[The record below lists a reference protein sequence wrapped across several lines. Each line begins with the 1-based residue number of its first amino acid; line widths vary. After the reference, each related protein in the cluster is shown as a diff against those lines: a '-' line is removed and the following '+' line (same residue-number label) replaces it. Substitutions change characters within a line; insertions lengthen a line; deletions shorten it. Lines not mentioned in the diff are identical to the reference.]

1 MDIALDSLK
10 TILSWA
16 SVLAFVVLCA
26 VLVYKWLQSKQL
38 PILLIVTNLLG
49 LLPIV
54 FAPLVFFGSIFIFD
68 NPGNYA
74 LALLLFLAVNSY
86 SVVLIFMMVLST
98 KVYLKTHS
106 QIKAMIPLI
115 PALIVY
121 GFILYFFVVIG
132 T

>member
-1 MDIALDSLK
+1 MDIALDSIK

-54 FAPLVFFGSIFIFD
+54 LHLWFFSVQ
-68 NPGNYA
+68 YS
-74 LALLLFLAVNSY
+74 FLTIRVT
-86 SVVLIFMMVLST
+86 M
-98 KVYLKTHS
+98 
-106 QIKAMIPLI
+106 PW
-115 PALIVY
+115 
-121 GFILYFFVVIG
+121 LYYCS
-132 T
+132 

>member
-1 MDIALDSLK
+1 MDIALDSIK

-54 FAPLVFFGSIFIFD
+54 FAPLFFFGSI
-68 NPGNYA
+68 
-74 LALLLFLAVNSY
+74 AVNSY